1 MCPMLKYKVVYNM
14 QGDGFMIKSMT
25 GYGRGEVEEFGRNFT
40 VEIKSVNHRYSDISI
55 KLPRQISYLEDKIKK
70 QIMQHIS
77 RGKIDV
83 YIMQNKFNAEDI
95 SVTVDDSLAMSYL
108 KALYELR
115 DKFNLKDDITVST
128 VSRVPDLLTV
138 SKADEDSDEIWG
150 TLSKAID
157 MALNEFIEMR
167 EREGRKLAEDIEGRV
182 QYIKA
187 VVKNIEDRSPYVVE
201 EYRSKLEERINEILK
216 DVCIDENRLATEIA
230 IFADKSNITEEIVRL
245 YSHLDQTAI
254 ILKADEPSGR
264 KLDFLVQEM
273 NREINTI
280 GSKASDLSITKNVV
294 EVKGEIEKI
303 REQIQNIE

>member
-1 MCPMLKYKVVYNM
+1 
-14 QGDGFMIKSMT
+14 MIKSMT
-25 GYGRGEVEEFGRNFT
+25 GYGRGEAEEFGRNFT
-40 VEIKSVNHRYSDISI
+40 VEIKSVNHRYSDISVR
-55 KLPRQISYLEDKIKK
+55 LPRQISYLEDKIKK

-95 SVTVDDSLAMSYL
+95 SVTVDDSLATSYL

-115 DKFNLKDDITVST
+115 DKFNLEDDVTVST
-128 VSRVPDLLTV
+128 ISRVPDLLTV
-138 SKADEDSDEIWG
+138 SKVDENTDEIWG

-157 MALNEFIEMR
+157 IALNEFIEMR
-167 EREGRKLAEDIEGRV
+167 EREGCKLAEDIEGRV
-182 QYIKA
+182 QYIRK
-187 VVKNIEDRSPYVVE
+187 VVKDIEDRSPYVVE

-245 YSHLDQTAI
+245 YSHLDQTI
-254 ILKADEPSGR
+254 ETLKANEPSGR

-280 GSKASDLSITKNVV
+280 GSKASDLNITKSVV